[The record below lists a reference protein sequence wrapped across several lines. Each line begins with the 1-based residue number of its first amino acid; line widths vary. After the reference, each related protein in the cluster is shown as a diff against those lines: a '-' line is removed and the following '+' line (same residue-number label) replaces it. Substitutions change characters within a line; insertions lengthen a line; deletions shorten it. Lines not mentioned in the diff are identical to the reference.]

1 MEQTP
6 NTSVMPLRIALILL
20 PAPQFDINTV
30 EQSVLASYQTVQPEL
45 NALLNSAP
53 TPEMLSITISDNSD
67 ANSFESQL
75 NTATNAI
82 NNGYIVKLA
91 TATHALLM
99 LPALKAAQMRIHP
112 HAQLAAM
119 QQAEV
124 TQMNQVSDDLQP
136 GSQALSHALSN
147 ALSQAKRSLSDVSV
161 NECFEHLNSEQQFTE
176 VYSLIQQLASRT
188 HVRKAVNQGVELG
201 PKQAKSHYWFSEFHQ
216 NRVAA
221 INFVNG
227 QQATSYVLTQGTGSL
242 VPKSML
248 NSQRLMFILPGN
260 SEQDIAASI
269 AKLMQQLASLQVA
282 ETVELSLEYQQVL
295 LSIMHDN
302 LVNVARLFNSHNKP
316 AYQAVI
322 QANSFAAAKQ
332 ELAALNDA
340 LTSLFAEQANATLT
354 NKGLIQYKTPAGS
367 YLTLTPLGNKDAQAG
382 LAFVYPG
389 VGTVYADMLNEL
401 HQYFPALYAKLE
413 REGDLKSMLQ
423 AEHIYHLDPK
433 HAANMSLG
441 DLAIAGV
448 GSSYL
453 LTQLLTDEFNIKPN
467 FALGYSMGEASM
479 WASLGVW
486 KNPHALIS
494 KTQTDPLFTS
504 AISGRLTA
512 VRQAWQLDDTAPE
525 IQWNSF
531 VVRSE
536 AAPIEALLKDYP
548 HAYLAIIQGDTC
560 VIAGCET
567 QCKAL
572 LAALGKR
579 GIAANRVTAM
589 HTQPAMQEHQN
600 VMDFYLQPLKAE
612 LPSEIG
618 FISAAD
624 LNQPQGQSISSSA
637 LNSQVVAKS
646 IADTFCQTL
655 DFTGLVH
662 YAQHQG
668 ANLFVEIGA
677 DRQNCT
683 LIDKIAKQDSASIA
697 KHQPCCTV
705 PMNAKGSQD
714 ITSVIKA
721 IGQLISHNVPLS
733 LQPFIDGLK
742 RELAHCQLIAQSAAK
757 QSTAIESNQDHLL
770 QGEV

>member
-1 MEQTP
+1 
-6 NTSVMPLRIALILL
+6 MPLRIALILL
-20 PAPQFDINTV
+20 PTPQFDINTV
-30 EQSVLASYQTVQPEL
+30 DQSVLASYQTVQPEL

-53 TPEMLSITISDNSD
+53 SPEMLSITISDDSD

-75 NTATNAI
+75 NAATNAI

-124 TQMNQVSDDLQP
+124 TPM
-136 GSQALSHALSN
+136 SQDGLPAN
-147 ALSQAKRSLSDVSV
+147 ALSQSLIQAKRSLSDVSV
-161 NECFEHLNSEQQFTE
+161 NECFENLNSEQQFTE

-188 HVRKAVNQGVELG
+188 HVRKAVHQGVELG
-201 PKQAKSHYWFSEFHQ
+201 AKQAKSHYWFSEFHQ

-227 QQATSYVLTQGTGSL
+227 QQATSYVLSQGTGSL
-242 VPKSML
+242 APKSML
-248 NSQRLMFILPGN
+248 SGQRLMFILPGN

-269 AKLMQQLASLQVA
+269 AKLMQQLASLQVT
-282 ETVELSLEYQQVL
+282 ETGELSLAHQQVL

-302 LVNVARLFNSHNKP
+302 LVNAARLFSSHNKP

-322 QANSFAAAKQ
+322 QASSFVAAKQ
-332 ELAALNDA
+332 ELNALNDA
-340 LTSLFAEQANATLT
+340 LAALFAEQTNANLSH
-354 NKGLIQYKTPAGS
+354 GSLSQYKTPAGS
-367 YLTLTPLGNKDAQAG
+367 YLSLTPLGNSDNDAQAG

-423 AEHIYHLDPK
+423 AEDIYHLDPK
-433 HAANMSLG
+433 HAAKMSLG

-453 LTQLLTDEFNIKPN
+453 LTQLLTDEFNIEPN

-486 KNPHALIS
+486 QNPHALIS

-504 AISGRLTA
+504 AISGKLTA
-512 VRQAWQLDDTAPE
+512 VRQAWQLDDTAAE

-624 LNQPQGQSISSSA
+624 LTAKQTVSEQALSS
-637 LNSQVVAKS
+637 LVVAQS

-655 DFTGLVH
+655 DFTALVH
-662 YAQHQG
+662 HAQHQG
-668 ANLFVEIGA
+668 AKLFVEIGA

-683 LIDKIAKQDSASIA
+683 LIDKIAKQDSASSA

-742 RELAHCQLIAQSAAK
+742 RELAHCQLIAHSAAK

>member
-1 MEQTP
+1 MEATP
-6 NTSVMPLRIALILL
+6 NSSVMPLRIALILL
-20 PAPQFDINTV
+20 PTPQFDINTV
-30 EQSVLASYQTVQPEL
+30 DQSVLASYQTVQPEL

-53 TPEMLSITISDNSD
+53 LPEMPSITISDDSD

-75 NTATNAI
+75 NAATNAI

-124 TQMNQVSDDLQP
+124 TQI
-136 GSQALSHALSN
+136 SQASGDLKPASN
-147 ALSQAKRSLSDVSV
+147 ALSLSLLQAKRSLSDVSV
-161 NECFEHLNSEQQFTE
+161 NECFENLNSEQQFTE

-188 HVRKAVNQGVELG
+188 HVRKEVNQGVELG
-201 PKQAKSHYWFSEFHQ
+201 SKQAKSHYWFSEFHQ

-242 VPKSML
+242 APKSML
-248 NSQRLMFILPGN
+248 SGQRLMFILPGN

-269 AKLMQQLASLQVA
+269 AKLMQQLASLQVT
-282 ETVELSLEYQQVL
+282 ETGELSLAHQQVL

-302 LVNVARLFNSHNKP
+302 LVNAARLFNSHNKR

-322 QANSFAAAKQ
+322 QASSFAAAKQ
-332 ELAALNDA
+332 ELSALNDA
-340 LTSLFAEQANATLT
+340 LTSLFAEQTNANLS
-354 NKGLIQYKTPAGS
+354 NDCLIQYKTPAGS
-367 YLTLTPLGNKDAQAG
+367 YLTLTPLGNSDNDAQAG

-423 AEHIYHLDPK
+423 AEDIYHLDPK
-433 HAANMSLG
+433 HAAKMSLG

-486 KNPHALIS
+486 QNPHALIS

-504 AISGRLTA
+504 AISGKLTA
-512 VRQAWQLDDTAPE
+512 VRQAWQLDDTAAE

-624 LNQPQGQSISSSA
+624 LTAKQTVSEQALSS
-637 LNSQVVAKS
+637 LVVAQS

-655 DFTGLVH
+655 DFTALVH
-662 YAQHQG
+662 HAQHQG
-668 ANLFVEIGA
+668 AKLFVEIGA

-683 LIDKIAKQDSASIA
+683 LIDKIAKQDGASSAQ
-697 KHQPCCTV
+697 HQPCCTV

-742 RELAHCQLIAQSAAK
+742 RELAHCQLIAHSAAK

>member
-20 PAPQFDINTV
+20 PTPQFDINTV
-30 EQSVLASYQTVQPEL
+30 DQSVLASYQTVQPEL

-53 TPEMLSITISDNSD
+53 SPEMLSITISDDSD

-75 NTATNAI
+75 NAATNAI

-124 TQMNQVSDDLQP
+124 TPM
-136 GSQALSHALSN
+136 SQDGLPAN
-147 ALSQAKRSLSDVSV
+147 ALSQSLIQAKRSLSDVSV
-161 NECFEHLNSEQQFTE
+161 NECFENLNSEQQFTE

-188 HVRKAVNQGVELG
+188 HVRKAVHQGVELG
-201 PKQAKSHYWFSEFHQ
+201 AKQAKSHYWFSEFHQ

-227 QQATSYVLTQGTGSL
+227 QQATSYVLSQGTGSL
-242 VPKSML
+242 APKSML
-248 NSQRLMFILPGN
+248 SGQRLMFILPGN
-260 SEQDIAASI
+260 SEQDITASI
-269 AKLMQQLASLQVA
+269 AKLMQQLASLQVT
-282 ETVELSLEYQQVL
+282 ETGELSLAHQQVL

-302 LVNVARLFNSHNKP
+302 LVNAARLFSSHNKP

-322 QANSFAAAKQ
+322 QASSFVAAKQ
-332 ELAALNDA
+332 ELNALNDA
-340 LTSLFAEQANATLT
+340 LAALFAEQTNANLSH
-354 NKGLIQYKTPAGS
+354 GSLSQYKTPAGS
-367 YLTLTPLGNKDAQAG
+367 YLSLTPLGNSDNDAQAG

-423 AEHIYHLDPK
+423 AEDIYHLDPK
-433 HAANMSLG
+433 HAAKMSLG

-453 LTQLLTDEFNIKPN
+453 LTQLLTDEFNIEPN

-486 KNPHALIS
+486 QNPHALIS

-504 AISGRLTA
+504 AISGKLTA
-512 VRQAWQLDDTAPE
+512 VRQAWQLDDTAAE

-624 LNQPQGQSISSSA
+624 LTAKQTVSEQALSS
-637 LNSQVVAKS
+637 LVVAQS

-655 DFTGLVH
+655 DFTALVH
-662 YAQHQG
+662 HAQHQG
-668 ANLFVEIGA
+668 AKLFVEIGA

-683 LIDKIAKQDSASIA
+683 LIDKIAKQDSASSA

-742 RELAHCQLIAQSAAK
+742 RELAHCQLIAHSAAK

>member
-6 NTSVMPLRIALILL
+6 KASAMPLRIALILL
-20 PAPQFDINTV
+20 PTPQFDINSAEPST
-30 EQSVLASYQTVQPEL
+30 LANYQTLQPEL
-45 NALLNSAP
+45 IPLLKAAAP
-53 TPEMLSITISDNSD
+53 ADMINITISDDSD
-67 ANSFESQL
+67 TNSFESQL
-75 NTATNAI
+75 NAATEAI
-82 NNGYIVKLA
+82 NNGYMVKLA

-119 QQAEV
+119 QQV
-124 TQMNQVSDDLQP
+124 SQVDVNAQPFQP
-136 GSQALSHALSN
+136 GSHALNQALDQALN
-147 ALSQAKRSLSDVSV
+147 QAKRNLSDVSL
-161 NECFEHLNSEQQFTE
+161 NESFEALNSEQQFTA
-176 VYSLIQQLASRT
+176 VYSLIQRLASRT
-188 HVRKAVNQGVELG
+188 HVRNAVELG

-221 INFVNG
+221 INFING
-227 QQATSYVLTQGTGSL
+227 PQTTSYVLTQGSGL
-242 VPKSML
+242 LAPKSML
-248 NSQRLMFILPGN
+248 NSQRLMFVLQGN
-260 SEQDIAASI
+260 NQQQIAASI
-269 AKLMQQLASLQVA
+269 TLLKQQLDSVQVTDA
-282 ETVELSLEYQQVL
+282 DELYLEQQQVL
-295 LSIMHDN
+295 LGIMHDN
-302 LVNVARLFNSHNKP
+302 LVGAAKLIQSDNNSTYH
-316 AYQAVI
+316 AVI
-322 QANSFAAAKQ
+322 QASSVSDAKQ
-332 ELAALNDA
+332 ELAALNQA
-340 LTSLFAEQANATLT
+340 LPSLFAEQADSSLT
-354 NKGLIQYKTPAGS
+354 NQGLIQYKTPAGS
-367 YLTLTPLGNKDAQAG
+367 YLTLTPLGSSSSNGHSQAG

-423 AEHIYHLDPK
+423 AEHIYHLDAK

-453 LTQLLTDEFNIKPN
+453 LTQLLTDEFNVKPN

-486 KNPHALIS
+486 QNPHALIS

-504 AISGRLTA
+504 AISGKLTA
-512 VRQAWQLDDTAPE
+512 VRQAWQLDDADAE

-531 VVRSE
+531 VVRSD
-536 AAPIEALLKDYP
+536 AAPIEALLEDYP

-612 LPSEIG
+612 LPREIG

-624 LNQPQGQSISSSA
+624 LNAKQTVSEQA
-637 LNSQVVAKS
+637 LSSQVVAQS

-655 DFTGLVH
+655 DFTALVH
-662 YAQHQG
+662 HAQHQG
-668 ANLFVEIGA
+668 AKLFVEIGA

-683 LIDKIAKQDSASIA
+683 LIDKIAKQDGNSA
-697 KHQPCCTV
+697 HQPCSTV

-721 IGQLISHNVPLS
+721 IGQLISHQVPLS

-742 RELAHCQLIAQSAAK
+742 REQASCQLKLANDTVAA
-757 QSTAIESNQDHLL
+757 SNEHHILRE
-770 QGEV
+770 EV

>member
-1 MEQTP
+1 
-6 NTSVMPLRIALILL
+6 MPLRIALILL
-20 PAPQFDINTV
+20 PTPQFEVNSVD
-30 EQSVLASYQTVQPEL
+30 QSVLASYQTLQPEL

-53 TPEMLSITISDNSD
+53 TPEMLSITISDDSD

-75 NTATNAI
+75 NAATNAI

-119 QQAEV
+119 QQAKS
-124 TQMNQVSDDLQP
+124 TPMSQVSGELKLGANALSLAQTN
-136 GSQALSHALSN
+136 ALSHALS
-147 ALSQAKRSLSDVSV
+147 QAKRNLTDVSV
-161 NECFEHLNSEQQFTE
+161 NECFENLKSEQQFTE

-188 HVRKAVNQGVELG
+188 HVRKEVNQGVELG

-221 INFVNG
+221 INFING
-227 QQATSYVLTQGTGSL
+227 QQATSYVLTQGSGL
-242 VPKSML
+242 LAAKSML
-248 NSQRLMFILPGN
+248 NQQRLMFILPGN
-260 SEQDIAASI
+260 SQQQITASI
-269 AKLMQQLASLQVA
+269 TQLMQQLERLQVT
-282 ETVELSLEYQQVL
+282 EVNELSLECQLEL
-295 LSIMHDN
+295 LSIMYDN
-302 LVNVARLFNSHNKP
+302 LVNADKLTTRDSKP

-322 QANSFAAAKQ
+322 QASSVSAAKQ
-332 ELAALNDA
+332 ELSALNDA
-340 LTSLFAEQANATLT
+340 LTALFAEQTNATST

-367 YLTLTPLGNKDAQAG
+367 YLTLTPLGSNNDNAQAG

-413 REGDLKSMLQ
+413 REGDLKAMLQ
-423 AEHIYHLDPK
+423 AEDIYHLDPK
-433 HAANMSLG
+433 HAAQMSLG

-486 KNPHALIS
+486 QNPHALIS

-504 AISGRLTA
+504 AISGKLTA
-512 VRQAWQLDDTAPE
+512 VRQAWQLDDTAAE

-560 VIAGCET
+560 VIAGCEI

-612 LPSEIG
+612 LPSEIS

-624 LNQPQGQSISSSA
+624 LTAKQTVSEQA
-637 LNSQVVAKS
+637 LSSQVVAQS

-655 DFTGLVH
+655 DFTALVH
-662 YAQHQG
+662 HAQHQG
-668 ANLFVEIGA
+668 AKLFVEIGA

-683 LIDKIAKQDSASIA
+683 LIDKIVKQDGASSVQ
-697 KHQPCCTV
+697 HQPCCTV

-721 IGQLISHNVPLS
+721 LGQLISHQVPLS
-733 LQPFIDGLK
+733 VQPFIDGLK
-742 RELAHCQLIAQSAAK
+742 RELTLCQLTSQQLAAHANVDSK
-757 QSTAIESNQDHLL
+757 FESNQDHLL

>member
-6 NTSVMPLRIALILL
+6 KASAMPLRIALILL
-20 PAPQFDINTV
+20 PTPQFDINSAKPST
-30 EQSVLASYQTVQPEL
+30 LANYQTLQPEL
-45 NALLNSAP
+45 IPLLKAAAP
-53 TPEMLSITISDNSD
+53 ADMINITISDDSD
-67 ANSFESQL
+67 TNSFESQL
-75 NTATNAI
+75 NAATEAI
-82 NNGYIVKLA
+82 NNGYMVKLA
-91 TATHALLM
+91 SATHALLM

-119 QQAEV
+119 QQV
-124 TQMNQVSDDLQP
+124 SQVDVNAQPFQP
-136 GSQALSHALSN
+136 GSHALNQALDQALK
-147 ALSQAKRSLSDVSV
+147 QAKRSLSDVSL
-161 NECFEHLNSEQQFTE
+161 NESFEALNSEQQFTA
-176 VYSLIQQLASRT
+176 VYSLIQRLASRT
-188 HVRKAVNQGVELG
+188 HVRNAVELS

-227 QQATSYVLTQGTGSL
+227 PQTTSYVLTQGSGL
-242 VPKSML
+242 LAPKSML
-248 NSQRLMFILPGN
+248 NSQRLMFVLQGN
-260 SEQDIAASI
+260 NQQQIAASI
-269 AKLMQQLASLQVA
+269 TQLKQQLDSVQVTDA
-282 ETVELSLEYQQVL
+282 DELYLEQQQVL
-295 LSIMHDN
+295 LGIMHDN
-302 LVNVARLFNSHNKP
+302 LVGAAKLIGCDNNSVYH
-316 AYQAVI
+316 AVI
-322 QANSFAAAKQ
+322 QASSVSAAKQ

-340 LTSLFAEQANATLT
+340 LPSLFAEQADSSLT
-354 NKGLIQYKTPAGS
+354 SKGLIQYKTPAGS
-367 YLTLTPLGNKDAQAG
+367 YLTLTPLGNSNDHSQAG

-423 AEHIYHLDPK
+423 AEHIYHLDAK

-453 LTQLLTDEFNIKPN
+453 LTQLLTDEFNVKPN

-486 KNPHALIS
+486 QNPHALIS

-504 AISGRLTA
+504 AISGKLTA
-512 VRQAWQLDDTAPE
+512 VRQAWQLDDADAE

-531 VVRSE
+531 VVRSD
-536 AAPIEALLKDYP
+536 AAPIEALLEDYP

-600 VMDFYLQPLKAE
+600 VMDFYLQPLKAD
-612 LPSEIG
+612 LPREIG

-624 LNQPQGQSISSSA
+624 LQQSQQFSVSHCA

-662 YAQHQG
+662 YAQEQG
-668 ANLFVEIGA
+668 AKLFVEIGA

-683 LIDKIAKQDSASIA
+683 LIDKIAKHDGANEPQR
-697 KHQPCCTV
+697 QPCCTV

-721 IGQLISHNVPLS
+721 IGQLISHQVPLS

-742 RELAHCQLIAQSAAK
+742 REQASCQLKLANDTTAA
-757 QSTAIESNQDHLL
+757 SNEHHILRE
-770 QGEV
+770 EV

>member
-20 PAPQFDINTV
+20 PTPQFDINTV
-30 EQSVLASYQTVQPEL
+30 DQSVLASYQTVQPEL

-53 TPEMLSITISDNSD
+53 SPEMLSITISDDSD

-75 NTATNAI
+75 NAATNAI

-119 QQAEV
+119 QQAES
-124 TQMNQVSDDLQP
+124 TP
-136 GSQALSHALSN
+136 ISQDGIPSN
-147 ALSQAKRSLSDVSV
+147 ALSQSLIQAKRSLTDVSV
-161 NECFEHLNSEQQFTE
+161 NECFENLNSEQQFTE

-188 HVRKAVNQGVELG
+188 HVRKAVHQGVKLG
-201 PKQAKSHYWFSEFHQ
+201 AKQAKSHYWFSEFHQ

-242 VPKSML
+242 APKSML
-248 NSQRLMFILPGN
+248 SSQRLMFILPGN

-269 AKLMQQLASLQVA
+269 AKLIQQLASLQVA
-282 ETVELSLEYQQVL
+282 DTNELSLQHQQVL
-295 LSIMHDN
+295 LSTMHDN
-302 LVNVARLFNSHNKP
+302 FVNAARLFSSHNKP

-322 QANSFAAAKQ
+322 QASSFVAAKQ
-332 ELAALNDA
+332 ELNALNDA
-340 LTSLFAEQANATLT
+340 LAALFAEQTNANLSHSS
-354 NKGLIQYKTPAGS
+354 LSQYKTPAGS
-367 YLTLTPLGNKDAQAG
+367 YLTLTPLGNSDNDAQAG

-423 AEHIYHLDPK
+423 AEDIYHLDPK
-433 HAANMSLG
+433 HAAKMSLG

-453 LTQLLTDEFNIKPN
+453 LTQLLTNEFNIKPN

-486 KNPHALIS
+486 QNPHALIS

-504 AISGRLTA
+504 AISGKLTA
-512 VRQAWQLDDTAPE
+512 VRQAWQLDDTAAE

-536 AAPIEALLKDYP
+536 AAPLEALLKDYP

-624 LNQPQGQSISSSA
+624 LTAKQTVSEQALSS
-637 LNSQVVAKS
+637 LVVAQS

-655 DFTGLVH
+655 DFTALVH
-662 YAQHQG
+662 HAQHQG
-668 ANLFVEIGA
+668 AKLFVEIGA

-683 LIDKIAKQDSASIA
+683 LIDKIAKQDSASSA

-742 RELAHCQLIAQSAAK
+742 RELAHCQLIAHSAAK